1 MDNMHIWEEVKQ
13 PPREALK
20 KIPGGRLKGMS
31 DISPQWR
38 YQKATE
44 VFGPCG
50 FGWKYSIDKLWL
62 EPAGDEI
69 LAFAQISLFVKIEDV
84 WSDSIPGIGGSH
96 LTAMEA
102 KGPYNSNESYKMA
115 VTDALSVAFK
125 VLGFGADIYL
135 GRWDGMKYIVIKGK
149 DINEE
154 KVADWSSACEE
165 AAEGT
170 IAEFREW
177 WKTNQDAING
187 SCGVE
192 GAALVYEKFV
202 KLGKKKAKK

>member
-13 PPREALK
+13 PPKEALK
-20 KIPGGRLKGMS
+20 KIPAGRLKGMS

-44 VFGPCG
+44 IFGPCG
-50 FGWKYSIDKLWL
+50 VGWKYSIDKLWL

-69 LAFAQISLFVKIEDV
+69 LAFAQISLFVKIEGD
-84 WSDSIPGIGGSH
+84 WSDPIPGIGGSH
-96 LTAMEA
+96 LTAMESR
-102 KGPYNSNESYKMA
+102 GPYNSNEAYKMA

-125 VLGFGADIYL
+125 VLGWGADIYL
-135 GRWDGMKYIVIKGK
+135 GRWDGMRYIVIPKK

-165 AAEGT
+165 AAGGAIE
-170 IAEFREW
+170 EFRDW
-177 WKTNQDAING
+177 WKTNKDAING

-192 GAALVYEKFV
+192 GSALVYAKFV